1 MKVTAHLWYS
11 RPMLEDDSALAQTA
25 RRLFQRAYQL
35 QQRGKLADAIRLYKE
50 SLAHYPTAEAH
61 TYLGW
66 TYAMLHRYE
75 AAIEECHH
83 AIALDAEFGNPY
95 NDIGA
100 YFIELGWWR
109 EAIAWFEKAI
119 AAPKYENREFAH
131 FNLGRVY
138 EHLGQFQTAA
148 TCYGAALTLNPDYA
162 QARLARHLMLGRM
175 N

>member
-1 MKVTAHLWYS
+1 
-11 RPMLEDDSALAQTA
+11 MLDDDSALAQTA
-25 RRLFQRAYQL
+25 RHLCERAYQL
-35 QQRGKLADAIRLYKE
+35 QQRGALADAMRLYKE
-50 SLAHYPTAEAH
+50 SLAHFPTAEAY

-66 TYAMLHRYE
+66 TYALLHRYE

-83 AIALDAEFGNPY
+83 AIAVDAEFGNPY

-109 EAIAWFEKAI
+109 QAAAWFEKAI

-138 EHLGQFQTAA
+138 DHLGQSLRAAACYATA
-148 TCYGAALTLNPDYA
+148 LKLNPDYQ
-162 QARLARHLMLGRM
+162 QARLAYQLALGRM

>member
-1 MKVTAHLWYS
+1 
-11 RPMLEDDSALAQTA
+11 MLDDDSALAKTA
-25 RRLFQRAYQL
+25 RHLFQRAYQL
-35 QQRGKLADAIRLYKE
+35 QQRGKLADAMRLYKE

-66 TYAMLHRYE
+66 TYALLHRYE
-75 AAIEECHH
+75 DAIEECHH
-83 AIALDAEFGNPY
+83 AIALDPEFGNAY

-109 EAIAWFEKAI
+109 QASAWFEQAI

-138 EHLGQFQTAA
+138 EHLGQSARAAECFATA
-148 TCYGAALTLNPDYA
+148 LKLNPDYD
-162 QARLARHLMLGRM
+162 QARQAYRLALGRM